1 MQHFHRA
8 AGKCRAATWTP
19 MTDKEIIAISTLGP
33 REVQSP
39 LCRDART
46 AVEDTFVSDRNYVR
60 LPIEIDTDAEGPLS
74 LFEKA
79 GPREKI
85 FFDPKKTKAA
95 IVTCGGLCPGLNNV
109 IRSVYLQLHYHYGV
123 SSVMGIRYGF
133 AGFAPEAAAPPVW
146 LNTEMVNDI
155 HQRGGT
161 LLGSSRGPVSA
172 DIIVDFLEQ
181 RGINILFALGGDG
194 TQRGAH
200 GIAEEAQRRKLKIS
214 VIGIPKT
221 IDDDVMYVNR
231 SFGYF
236 TAISRAKD
244 IIDSAHVEAHCALN
258 GISIVKVM
266 GRDSGFIAAG
276 ATLASQEVNFALV
289 PESPFKLEG
298 ERGLLAELHRR
309 LLERHHALIVV
320 AEGAGQELMPPAD
333 ERDASGNL
341 KHRDI
346 GLFLKEKIA
355 GHFARMRFPVVLRYI
370 DPSYYIRSVPASTVD
385 SVMCDSFARHAVH
398 AAMAG
403 KTDML
408 IGLQHGI
415 FIHVPIPMATV
426 RRKRLSAQE
435 WASVVTATGQSE
447 LV

>member
-1 MQHFHRA
+1 MSE
-8 AGKCRAATWTP
+8 
-19 MTDKEIIAISTLGP
+19 KETIVIPNLGTC
-33 REVQSP
+33 ELHSP
-39 LCRDART
+39 LRRDACG
-46 AVEDTFVSDRNYVR
+46 EMEGTFVTDYTYVR
-60 LPIEIDTDAEGPLS
+60 LPIEIDTVAAGS
-74 LFEKA
+74 AQLFEKA

-85 FFDPKKTKAA
+85 FFDPGRTKAA

-109 IRSVYLQLHYHYGV
+109 IRSLYLQLHFHYGV
-123 SSVMGIRYGF
+123 NAVLGIRYGYS
-133 AGFAPEAAAPPVW
+133 GFAPEAAASPVW

-161 LLGSSRGPVSA
+161 LLGSSRGPLSA
-172 DIIVDFLEQ
+172 DIIVDVLEQ
-181 RGINILFALGGDG
+181 RGINILFAVGGDG

-200 GIAEEAQRRKLKIS
+200 GIAEEVKRRNLKIS

-221 IDDDVMYVNR
+221 IDDDVMFVNR

-236 TAISRAKD
+236 TAIARAKD
-244 IIDSAHVEAHCALN
+244 IIDSAHVEAQCALN
-258 GISIVKVM
+258 GVSIVKVM

-289 PESPFKLEG
+289 PEAPFKLDG
-298 ERGLLAELHRR
+298 DGGLLAALHRR

-320 AEGAGQELMPPAD
+320 AEGAGQDLMPPPD

-346 GLFLKEKIA
+346 GLFLKEKIKE
-355 GHFARMRFPVVLRYI
+355 HFQKQRLPVTLRYI

-385 SVMCDSFARHAVH
+385 SVLCDSFARNAVH
-398 AAMAG
+398 AGMAG
-403 KTDML
+403 KTDII
-408 IGLQHGI
+408 IGLQHGM

-426 RRKRLSAQE
+426 RRKQLSAEE
-435 WASVVTATGQSE
+435 WASVVTATGQPDLS
-447 LV
+447 

>member
-1 MQHFHRA
+1 
-8 AGKCRAATWTP
+8 
-19 MTDKEIIAISTLGP
+19 MTEKETVTIPNLGP
-33 REVQSP
+33 CELESP
-39 LCRDART
+39 LRRDART
-46 AVEDTFVSDRNYVR
+46 AVEDTFVTDTTYVR
-60 LPIEIDTDAEGPLS
+60 LPLEIDTAVGGAGQ

-85 FFDPKKTKAA
+85 FFDPSKTKAA

-109 IRSVYLQLHYHYGV
+109 IRSVYLQLHFHYGV
-123 SSVMGIRYGF
+123 SSVLGIRHGYS
-133 AGFAPEAAAPPVW
+133 GFAPEAAAPPVW

-161 LLGSSRGPVSA
+161 LLGSSRGPVSP
-172 DIIVDFLEQ
+172 DIIVDFLE
-181 RGINILFALGGDG
+181 RRDINILFSVGGDG

-200 GIAEEAQRRKLKIS
+200 AIAEEVKRRKLKIS

-221 IDDDVMYVNR
+221 IDDDVMFVNR
-231 SFGYF
+231 SFGYL
-236 TAISRAKD
+236 TAIARAKD

-258 GISIVKVM
+258 GVSIVKVM

-276 ATLASQEVNFALV
+276 ATLASQEVNFCLV

-320 AEGAGQELMPPAD
+320 AEGAGSDLMPPSE
-333 ERDASGNL
+333 ERDASGNV

-355 GHFARMRFPVVLRYI
+355 EHFAKLRFPVVLRYF

-403 KTDML
+403 KTDMI
-408 IGLQHGI
+408 IGLQHGM

-426 RRKRLSAQE
+426 QRKRLSAEE
-435 WASVVTATGQSE
+435 WASVVAATGQPD

>member
-1 MQHFHRA
+1 MIETEQA
-8 AGKCRAATWTP
+8 VVQ
-19 MTDKEIIAISTLGP
+19 ELGA
-33 REVQSP
+33 REVPSP
-39 LCRDART
+39 LRRDART
-46 AVEDTFVSDRNYVR
+46 AVDGTFVSDSTFVR
-60 LPIEIDTDAEGPLS
+60 LPIEIDTGGGES
-74 LFEKA
+74 EQLFEKA

-85 FFDPKKTKAA
+85 FFDPARTKAA

-109 IRSVYLQLHYHYGV
+109 IRSLYLQLHYHYGV
-123 SSVMGIRYGF
+123 SSVLGIRYGYS
-133 AGFAPEAAAPPVW
+133 GFAPQAAASPVW

-155 HQRGGT
+155 HQHGGT
-161 LLGSSRGPVSA
+161 LLGSSRGPVSP

-181 RGINILFALGGDG
+181 RGINILFAVGGDG

-200 GIAEEAQRRKLKIS
+200 AIAEEVKRRNLKIS
-214 VIGIPKT
+214 IIGIPKT
-221 IDDDVMYVNR
+221 IDDDVLYVNR

-236 TAISRAKD
+236 TAIARAKD

-258 GISIVKVM
+258 GVSIVKVM

-320 AEGAGQELMPPAD
+320 AEGAGQDLMPPPD

-346 GLFLKEKIA
+346 GLFLKEKITE
-355 GHFARMRFPVVLRYI
+355 HFARLRFPVVLRYI
-370 DPSYYIRSVPASTVD
+370 DPSYYIRSVAASTVD

-403 KTDML
+403 KTDII
-408 IGLQHGI
+408 IGLQHGM
-415 FIHVPIPMATV
+415 FIHVPITMATV
-426 RRKRLSAQE
+426 RRKRLSAHE
-435 WASVVTATGQSE
+435 WASVVTATGQSD
-447 LV
+447 LI

>member
-1 MQHFHRA
+1 
-8 AGKCRAATWTP
+8 
-19 MTDKEIIAISTLGP
+19 MTDTETIAVSNLGP
-33 REVQSP
+33 CEVHSP
-39 LCRDART
+39 LRSDLRT
-46 AVEDTFVSDRNYVR
+46 AVEDTFVSDTTYVR
-60 LPIEIDTDAEGPLS
+60 MPIEIDTTAEGPS
-74 LFEKA
+74 QLFEKA
-79 GPREKI
+79 GPRQKI
-85 FFDPKKTKAA
+85 FFEPSKTKAA

-109 IRSVYLQLHYHYGV
+109 IRSLYLQLHFHYGV
-123 SSVMGIRYGF
+123 NAVLGIRYGYS
-133 AGFAPEAAAPPVW
+133 GFAPECGASPVW

-161 LLGSSRGPVSA
+161 LLGSSRGPVSP

-181 RGINILFALGGDG
+181 RGINILFAVGGDG

-200 GIAEEAQRRKLKIS
+200 GIVEEVGRRKLRIS
-214 VIGIPKT
+214 IIGIPKT
-221 IDDDVMYVNR
+221 IDDDVMFVNR

-236 TAISRAKD
+236 TAIARAKD

-320 AEGAGQELMPPAD
+320 AEGAGQDLMPPSD
-333 ERDASGNL
+333 ERDASGNI

-346 GLFLKEKIA
+346 GSFLKEKIA
-355 GHFARMRFPVVLRYI
+355 KHFAKVRFPVVLRYI

-403 KTDML
+403 KTDII
-408 IGLQHGI
+408 IGLQHGM

-426 RRKRLSAQE
+426 QRKRLSAQE
-435 WASVVTATGQSE
+435 WASVVTATGQSD

>member
-1 MQHFHRA
+1 
-8 AGKCRAATWTP
+8 
-19 MTDKEIIAISTLGP
+19 MTEKEKVVVSDLGD
-33 REVQSP
+33 REQSSP
-39 LCRDART
+39 LRRDARGGM
-46 AVEDTFVSDRNYVR
+46 EGTFVTDFMHVSYPAEV
-60 LPIEIDTDAEGPLS
+60 DTSVAAAVQ

-85 FFDPKKTKAA
+85 FFDPARTKAA

-109 IRSVYLQLHYHYGV
+109 IRSVYLQLHFHYGV
-123 SSVMGIRYGF
+123 NAVLGIRYGYS
-133 AGFAPEAAAPPVW
+133 GFAPEAAASPVW

-161 LLGSSRGPVSA
+161 LLGSSRGPLSP

-181 RGINILFALGGDG
+181 RGINILFTVGGDG

-200 GIAEEAQRRKLKIS
+200 GIAEEVKRRNLKIS

-221 IDDDVMYVNR
+221 IDDDVMFVNR

-236 TAISRAKD
+236 TAIARAKD
-244 IIDSAHVEAHCALN
+244 IIDSAHVEAQCALN
-258 GISIVKVM
+258 GVSIVKVM

-289 PESPFKLEG
+289 PEFPFKLEG
-298 ERGLLAELHRR
+298 DGGLLAALHRR
-309 LLERHHALIVV
+309 LLQRHHAMIVV
-320 AEGAGQELMPPAD
+320 AEGAGHDLMPPAE

-346 GLFLKEKIA
+346 GLFLKEKIKE
-355 GHFARMRFPVVLRYI
+355 HFERQRFPVTIRYL

-385 SVMCDSFARHAVH
+385 SVLCDSFARNAVH

-403 KTDML
+403 KTDM
-408 IGLQHGI
+408 IVGLQHGM

-426 RRKRLSAQE
+426 RRKRLSANE
-435 WASVVTATGQSE
+435 WASVVTATRQPD
-447 LV
+447 LI

>member
-1 MQHFHRA
+1 
-8 AGKCRAATWTP
+8 
-19 MTDKEIIAISTLGP
+19 
-33 REVQSP
+33 
-39 LCRDART
+39 
-46 AVEDTFVSDRNYVR
+46 
-60 LPIEIDTDAEGPLS
+60 
-74 LFEKA
+74 
-79 GPREKI
+79 
-85 FFDPKKTKAA
+85 
-95 IVTCGGLCPGLNNV
+95 
-109 IRSVYLQLHYHYGV
+109 
-123 SSVMGIRYGF
+123 
-133 AGFAPEAAAPPVW
+133 
-146 LNTEMVNDI
+146 
-155 HQRGGT
+155 
-161 LLGSSRGPVSA
+161 LLGSSRGPVSH

-181 RGINILFALGGDG
+181 RGINMLFAVGGDG

-200 GIAEEAQRRKLKIS
+200 AIAEEVSRRKLKIS

-236 TAISRAKD
+236 TAIARAKD

-258 GISIVKVM
+258 GVSIVKVM

-289 PESPFKLEG
+289 PESKFKLEG

-320 AEGAGQELMPPAD
+320 AEGAGQDLMPPAD

-346 GLFLKEKIA
+346 GLFLKEKIKEY
-355 GHFARMRFPVVLRYI
+355 FDKLRFPVGLRYI
-370 DPSYYIRSVPASTVD
+370 DPSYYIRSVAASTVD

-403 KTDML
+403 KTDII
-408 IGLQHGI
+408 IGLQHGV

-426 RRKRLSAQE
+426 QRKRLSAQE
-435 WASVVTATGQSE
+435 WSSVVTATGQSD